1 MLSPQVLENLWQQT
15 ISAYIENPLSALFKE
30 KLNAQLSRF
39 CSSPYCMI
47 VHSAALRP
55 LGMKAGEVLALLG
68 DVSLTDSEMVP
79 GELPVPASNIASNP
93 EADPQLESTLFR
105 CATSVFLEHED
116 ADLCQAEMRRL
127 LGDDL
132 YVHLISYL
140 AYIKT
145 CHTWIEANP
154 EVSHDADVRVVENL
168 GPLLAEEPALAEFFL
183 NYRERVATIKRSRSE
198 EELLKAERLRSIQV
212 LRESEEKL
220 RLLVDGAKDYAMI
233 LMDRIGRITGWNAG
247 AERILGYT
255 EEEVRHKSIHLIFTG
270 TDRANGLPDQELE
283 RAARDGKAM
292 DMRWHRRKDGTHFW
306 ADGTMEALFDESNTM
321 RGFAK
326 ILRDATA
333 QKLAEENRKRIQ
345 EQLDEHHK
353 RTANILDSITDG
365 FITLDNNWCYTFI
378 NSKAERMLKRSRGQL
393 IGKCI
398 WTEYPT
404 TMDSIF
410 GKEYRRAVD
419 EQVAVFVEEYSAVLG
434 TWMEARAYPSP
445 EGLSVYFHDIT
456 ERKEIEKEQQR
467 LTERER
473 KIATQLQGALQP
485 PLPGK
490 ISGLAVTKHYEAA
503 LTHEAA
509 VGGDFY
515 DVFAVEKGCTAFV
528 VGDLSG
534 KGLQAAAQVSV
545 VRNMLRAF
553 LYSKPRISEALN
565 DLNQVLAE
573 NRLLT
578 GFCTLFVGAYDS
590 ATRQLSYVNCG
601 QEPCLVR
608 RAESGIVEELSATG
622 PVMGAISGV
631 TFEEKS
637 ITLERGDAFAIMSDG
652 LTEVGPSR
660 KQLLGI
666 EGVAFLF
673 SEATI
678 VSQQDNCQDLAEEL
692 AENIIR
698 GVAAAAGPAGMRD
711 DVCLLLAVVE

>member
-1 MLSPQVLENLWQQT
+1 
-15 ISAYIENPLSALFKE
+15 
-30 KLNAQLSRF
+30 
-39 CSSPYCMI
+39 
-47 VHSAALRP
+47 
-55 LGMKAGEVLALLG
+55 
-68 DVSLTDSEMVP
+68 
-79 GELPVPASNIASNP
+79 
-93 EADPQLESTLFR
+93 
-105 CATSVFLEHED
+105 
-116 ADLCQAEMRRL
+116 
-127 LGDDL
+127 
-132 YVHLISYL
+132 
-140 AYIKT
+140 
-145 CHTWIEANP
+145 
-154 EVSHDADVRVVENL
+154 VENL
-168 GPLLAEEPALAEFFL
+168 GPLLAEEPALADFFL
-183 NYRERVATIKRSRSE
+183 SYRERVANIKRSRSE
-198 EELLKAERLRSIQV
+198 QQALEAERLHSIQV

-255 EEEVRHKSIHLIFTG
+255 EEEVQNKSIHIIFNPA
-270 TDRANGLPDQELE
+270 DRANGVPDQELE

-306 ADGTMEALFDESNTM
+306 ADGTMEALFDESDSM

-333 QKLAEENRKRIQ
+333 QKLAEENRRRIQ

-365 FITLDNNWCYTFI
+365 FITLDNNWCYTYI
-378 NSKAERMLKRSRGQL
+378 NSKAGRLLKRSRNDL
-393 IGKCI
+393 TGKCI
-398 WTEYPT
+398 WTEYPAMQNT
-404 TMDSIF
+404 LF
-410 GKEYRRAVD
+410 GQEYRRAVE
-419 EQVAVFVEEYSAVLG
+419 EQVAVFCEDYSPVLE
-434 TWMEARAYPSP
+434 TWLEARAYPSS
-445 EGLSVYFHDIT
+445 EGLSVYFHDIS
-456 ERKEIEKEQQR
+456 ERKAIEDEQQR
-467 LTERER
+467 LNERER

-503 LTHEAA
+503 LTDEAA

-534 KGLQAAAQVSV
+534 KGLSAAAQVSV

-565 DLNQVLAE
+565 DLNQVLAD

-590 ATRQLSYVNCG
+590 ATRKLNYVNCG

-608 RAESGIVEELSATG
+608 RAGSITVEELATTG
-622 PVMGAISGV
+622 PVMGAIPGAN
-631 TFEEKS
+631 FEEMS
-637 ITLERGDAFAIMSDG
+637 VTLEHGDAFAIMSDG
-652 LTEVGPSR
+652 LTEVGPTR

-666 EGVAFLF
+666 EGVSSLF
-673 SEATI
+673 SQD
-678 VSQQDNCQDLAEEL
+678 VSLPEPDSAQDLADAL
-692 AENIIR
+692 AQNIIR
-698 GVAAAAGPAGMRD
+698 GVAEAAGPGGMRD
-711 DVCLLLAVVE
+711 DVCLLVAVVE